1 MVRTLLTNIYRI
13 MIYIKCF
20 KNYEEFKQLF
30 GVVEHGN
37 GVKSRKNKILLACLK
52 DRKLLH
58 WWLSFKDSCDRKHRS
73 HLYEKCDYLRATS
86 MDDLKY
92 FAKKMMNRIVYNDV
106 CGMAS
111 PYYCIDFGDLSFT
124 FYSSS
129 MRLDGFKGIC
139 ADGDSKAVRYENVER
154 DKVFK
159 MKAGKFITKCIE
171 ECRITR
177 DYMPEQLKRWIG
189 EEFAREWQVFAEQR
203 CTDRY
208 TLHVDDNFKDIYD
221 SGRCYGDFGSCM
233 TDKGQHTFYRDAIE
247 AKAAY
252 ITDEHGW
259 IVARCIVYTDVID
272 ENGNHYR
279 LAERQYSMGQ
289 DNVLKQI
296 LVDKLIKAGE
306 IDGYKRVGVDCHD
319 NKNFVR
325 NDGSSMRDLVLHI
338 SCCLDP
344 GDTLSYQDS
353 FVYYNNESGV
363 SYNDS
368 SKCYTDELDTTDSQ
382 YQDSGNWSDYYD
394 EYIPESES
402 VYDDYYE
409 DWIWDGRQS
418 DAIYRDERICI
429 NGDRASNSD
438 DWNWSD
444 HEDAYLY
451 DDDSCYVDSVG
462 DWRLLD
468 DCVEDIDGEWQLK
481 DDCEYSDYHEEYIP
495 EKRAVW
501 SDAANSW
508 LDTEK
513 DSLCPVC
520 GEWYPYDEDFY
531 SEITGECYCSEKCME
546 EDEAK
551 FRREH
556 ALLVIA

>member
-1 MVRTLLTNIYRI
+1 
-13 MIYIKCF
+13 MIYIKSF
-20 KNYEEFKQLF
+20 KNYEEFKEIF

-58 WWLSFKDSCDRKHRS
+58 WWLSFKDSCDRTHREY
-73 HLYEKCDYLRATS
+73 LYENWDYLRATS
-86 MDDLKY
+86 MDDLKH
-92 FAKKMMNRIVYNDV
+92 FAMKMMNYIVYNDV
-106 CGMAS
+106 CGMDV
-111 PYYCIDFGDLSFT
+111 PYYCIAFNDLPYK

-129 MRLDGFKGIC
+129 MRLDSFNGIC

-154 DKVFK
+154 EKVFK
-159 MKAGKFITKCIE
+159 MKAGKFITRCIE

-203 CTDRY
+203 STDRF

-233 TDKGQHTFYRDAIE
+233 TDKDQHTFYRDAIE

-279 LAERQYSMGQ
+279 LAERQYSTGQ

-338 SCCLDP
+338 DCCLEA

-353 FVYYNNESGV
+353 FIYYNHDEQI

-368 SKCYTDELDTTDSQ
+368 SKSYSDELNTTDSQ
-382 YQDSGNWSDYYD
+382 FCGGGNWSNYYEED
-394 EYIPESES
+394 IPEDES

-409 DWIWDGRQS
+409 DWMWDNQQS
-418 DAIYRDERICI
+418 EAIYRGERIII
-429 NGDRASNSD
+429 NEDRASIDN
-438 DWNWSD
+438 DWHWSD

-451 DDDSCYVDSVG
+451 DDECCYVDSVS

-468 DCVEDIDGEWQLK
+468 DCVEDIDGECQLEE
-481 DDCEYSDYHEEYIP
+481 DCEYSCYHKEYIP
-495 EKRAVW
+495 EERAVW
-501 SDAANSW
+501 SDTANSW
-508 LDTEK
+508 LDTEN
-513 DSLCPVC
+513 DFQCPVC
-520 GEWYPYDEDFY
+520 GDWFPRDTEDFY
-531 SEITGECYCSEKCME
+531 SEITGEYYCSEKCME

-556 ALLVIA
+556 ALLVVA

>member
-1 MVRTLLTNIYRI
+1 
-13 MIYIKCF
+13 MIYIKSF
-20 KNYEEFKQLF
+20 KNYEEFKVLF

-154 DKVFK
+154 EKVFK

-338 SCCLDP
+338 ACRLEA
-344 GDTLSYQDS
+344 GNTLSYQDS
-353 FVYYNNESGV
+353 FIYYNHDEQISF
-363 SYNDS
+363 NDS
-368 SKCYTDELDTTDSQ
+368 SKSYSDELNTTDRQ
-382 YQDSGNWSDYYD
+382 FGGGGNWSDYYG
-394 EYIPESES
+394 EYIPEEES

-409 DWIWDGRQS
+409 DWMWDNQPPYPEARESLSTTIVLRIATIGIGQTTRTL
-418 DAIYRDERICI
+418 ICI
-429 NGDRASNSD
+429 TTIAAMSIVLTIGVSLTIVSTTSTTIGSSKRTVSILTITRSTSPRNEPCGATLPTHGSTPRKMPCALCVRSGTRATPRISILRSRMNTIVPRSAWKRMKRSSD
-438 DWNWSD
+438 ESM
-444 HEDAYLY
+444 L
-451 DDDSCYVDSVG
+451 C
-462 DWRLLD
+462 LL
-468 DCVEDIDGEWQLK
+468 
-481 DDCEYSDYHEEYIP
+481 
-495 EKRAVW
+495 
-501 SDAANSW
+501 
-508 LDTEK
+508 
-513 DSLCPVC
+513 
-520 GEWYPYDEDFY
+520 
-531 SEITGECYCSEKCME
+531 
-546 EDEAK
+546 
-551 FRREH
+551 
-556 ALLVIA
+556 

>member
-1 MVRTLLTNIYRI
+1 
-13 MIYIKCF
+13 MIYIKSF
-20 KNYEEFKQLF
+20 KNYEEFKVLF

-58 WWLSFKDSCDRKHRS
+58 WWLSFKDSCDRTHRS
-73 HLYEKCDYLRATS
+73 HLYKNCDYLRATS

-154 DKVFK
+154 EKVFK
-159 MKAGKFITKCIE
+159 MKAGKFITRCIE

-208 TLHVDDNFKDIYD
+208 TLHVDDNFEDIYD

-233 TDKGQHTFYRDAIE
+233 TDKDQHTFYRDAIE

-252 ITDEHGW
+252 ITDEYGW

-338 SCCLDP
+338 ACCLEA
-344 GDTLSYQDS
+344 GNTLSYQDS
-353 FVYYNNESGV
+353 FIYYNHDEQI

-368 SKCYTDELDTTDSQ
+368 SKSYSDELNTTDSQ
-382 YQDSGNWSDYYD
+382 FGGGGNWSDYYG
-394 EYIPESES
+394 EYIPEEES

-409 DWIWDGRQS
+409 DWMWNNQQS
-418 DAIYRDERICI
+418 DAIYRGERIVI
-429 NGDRASNSD
+429 NDGRASMSD
-438 DWNWSD
+438 DWYWSN

-451 DDDSCYVDSVG
+451 DDDCCYVDSVG
-462 DWRLLD
+462 DSRLVD
-468 DCVEDIDGEWQLK
+468 DCILDIDGNWQLK
-481 DDCEYSDYHEEYIP
+481 EDCEYSDYHEEYIP

-508 LDTEK
+508 LDAEK

-520 GEWYPYDEDFY
+520 GEYFPGDTEDFY

-556 ALLVIA
+556 ALLVVV

>member
-1 MVRTLLTNIYRI
+1 
-13 MIYIKCF
+13 MIYIKSF
-20 KNYEEFKQLF
+20 KNYEEFKVLF

-58 WWLSFKDSCDRKHRS
+58 WWLSFKDSCDRTHREY
-73 HLYEKCDYLRATS
+73 LYENWDYLRATS
-86 MDDLKY
+86 MDDLKH
-92 FAKKMMNRIVYNDV
+92 FAMKMMNRFVYNDV
-106 CGMAS
+106 CGMNV
-111 PYYCIDFGDLSFT
+111 PYYCIEFNDLPYK

-129 MRLDGFKGIC
+129 MRLDGFNGLC

-154 DKVFK
+154 EKVFK
-159 MKAGKFITKCIE
+159 MKAGKFITRCIE

-203 CTDRY
+203 CTDRF

-233 TDKGQHTFYRDAIE
+233 TDKDQHTFYRDAIE

-272 ENGNHYR
+272 ENGHHYR
-279 LAERQYSMGQ
+279 LAERQYATAQ
-289 DNVLKQI
+289 DDVLKQI

-338 SCCLDP
+338 DCCLEA

-353 FVYYNNESGV
+353 FIYYNHDEQI

-368 SKCYTDELDTTDSQ
+368 SKSYSDELNTTDSQ
-382 YQDSGNWSDYYD
+382 FCGGNWSEYYH
-394 EYIPESES
+394 EYIPEDDS

-409 DWIWDGRQS
+409 DWMWDNQQS
-418 DAIYRDERICI
+418 EAIYGGERIII
-429 NGDRASNSD
+429 NEDRASSSN
-438 DWNWSD
+438 DWYWSD

-451 DDDSCYVDSVG
+451 DGDCCYVDSVS
-462 DWRLLD
+462 DWRLLE
-468 DCVEDIDGEWQLK
+468 DCVEDIDGEWQLEE
-481 DDCEYSDYHEEYIP
+481 DCEYSNYHKEYIP
-495 EKRAVW
+495 EERAVW
-501 SDAANSW
+501 SDTANSW
-508 LDTEK
+508 LDTER
-513 DSLCPVC
+513 DAVCPVC
-520 GEWYPYDEDFY
+520 GEWYPGDGTDFY
-531 SEITGECYCSEKCME
+531 SEITGEYYCSEKCME
-546 EDEAK
+546 EDEVK

-556 ALLVIA
+556 ALLVVA

>member
-1 MVRTLLTNIYRI
+1 
-13 MIYIKCF
+13 MIYIKSF
-20 KNYEEFKQLF
+20 KNYEEFKVLF
-30 GVVEHGN
+30 GIVEHGN

-58 WWLSFKDSCDRKHRS
+58 WWLSFKDRCDRTHREL
-73 HLYEKCDYLRATS
+73 LYNTCDYLYATG
-86 MDDLKY
+86 MDDLKN
-92 FAKKMMNRIVYNDV
+92 FAMKMMGLLVLNEVYGMDV
-106 CGMAS
+106 
-111 PYYCIDFGDLSFT
+111 PYYCIAFNGLPYE

-154 DKVFK
+154 EKVFK
-159 MKAGKFITKCIE
+159 MKAGKFITRCIE

-203 CTDRY
+203 YTDRY

-279 LAERQYSMGQ
+279 LAERQYSMRQ

-338 SCCLDP
+338 ACCLEA
-344 GDTLSYQDS
+344 GNTLSYQDS
-353 FVYYNNESGV
+353 FIYYNHDEQI

-368 SKCYTDELDTTDSQ
+368 SKSYSDELDTTDSLF
-382 YQDSGNWSDYYD
+382 GGGANWSNYNE
-394 EYIPESES
+394 EYIPEEES

-409 DWIWDGRQS
+409 DWMWDNQQS
-418 DAIYRDERICI
+418 GAIYRGERILI
-429 NGDRASNSD
+429 NDDRASRD
-438 DWNWSD
+438 DNWYWSS

-451 DDDSCYVDSVG
+451 VDDCCYVDSVD
-462 DWRLLD
+462 DWRLLG
-468 DCVEDIDGEWQLK
+468 DCVDDIDDNWQLK
-481 DDCEYSDYHEEYIP
+481 EDCEYSDYHEEYIP
-495 EKRAVW
+495 KKQAVW

-508 LDTEK
+508 LDAEK
-513 DSLCPVC
+513 DALYPVC
-520 GEWYPYDEDFY
+520 KEWYPGDTEDFY

-556 ALLVIA
+556 ALLVVA

>member
-1 MVRTLLTNIYRI
+1 
-13 MIYIKCF
+13 MIYIKSF
-20 KNYEEFKQLF
+20 KNYEEFKVLF

-52 DRKLLH
+52 DRNLLH
-58 WWLSFKDSCDRKHRS
+58 WWLSFKDSCDRTHREY
-73 HLYEKCDYLRATS
+73 LYENWDYLCATS
-86 MDDLKY
+86 MDDLKH
-92 FAKKMMNRIVYNDV
+92 FAMKMMNHIVYNDV
-106 CGMAS
+106 CGMIV
-111 PYYCIDFGDLSFT
+111 PYYCIEFKDLPYK

-139 ADGDSKAVRYENVER
+139 DDGDTKAVRYENVER
-154 DKVFK
+154 EKVFK
-159 MKAGKFITKCIE
+159 MKAGKFITRCIE
-171 ECRITR
+171 EFRITR

-203 CTDRY
+203 STNRY
-208 TLHVDDNFKDIYD
+208 TLHVDDNFKAIYD
-221 SGRCYGDFGSCM
+221 SSCCDGNFGSCM
-233 TDKGQHTFYRDAIE
+233 TDKDQHTFYRDAID

-252 ITDEHGW
+252 ITNRDGW

-272 ENGNHYR
+272 EDGNHYR
-279 LAERQYSMGQ
+279 LAERQYSTGQ

-338 SCCLDP
+338 DCCLEA

-353 FVYYNNESGV
+353 FIYYNRNEQI

-368 SKCYTDELDTTDSQ
+368 SKSYSDELNTTDSQ
-382 YQDSGNWSDYYD
+382 FYGGNWSEYYQ
-394 EYIPESES
+394 EYIPEDES
-402 VYDDYYE
+402 IYDDYYE
-409 DWIWDGRQS
+409 DWMWDHQQS
-418 DAIYRDERICI
+418 DAIYGGKRITI
-429 NGDRASNSD
+429 NDDRASRSN
-438 DWNWSD
+438 DWYWSD

-451 DDDSCYVDSVG
+451 EDECCYVDSVG

-468 DCVEDIDGEWQLK
+468 DCVNDIDGEWQLEE
-481 DDCEYSDYHEEYIP
+481 DCEYSDYHEEYIP

-501 SDAANSW
+501 SDTANSW
-508 LDTEK
+508 LDTER
-513 DSLCPVC
+513 DAVCPVC
-520 GEWYPYDEDFY
+520 GEWYPGDGAGFY
-531 SEITGECYCSEKCME
+531 SEITDEYYCSEKCME

-551 FRREH
+551 FRQEH
-556 ALLVIA
+556 ALVVVA

>member
-1 MVRTLLTNIYRI
+1 
-13 MIYIKCF
+13 MIYIKSF
-20 KNYEEFKQLF
+20 KNYEEFKVLF

-73 HLYEKCDYLRATS
+73 HLYEECDYLRATS

-154 DKVFK
+154 EKVFK
-159 MKAGKFITKCIE
+159 MKAGKFITRCIE

-177 DYMPEQLKRWIG
+177 NYMPEQLKRWIG

-221 SGRCYGDFGSCM
+221 SGRCYGNFGSCM
-233 TDKGQHTFYRDAIE
+233 TDKDQHTFYRDAIE

-338 SCCLDP
+338 ACCLEA
-344 GDTLSYQDS
+344 GNTLSYQDS
-353 FVYYNNESGV
+353 FIYYNHDEQISF
-363 SYNDS
+363 NDS
-368 SKCYTDELDTTDSQ
+368 SKSYSDELNTTDRQ
-382 YQDSGNWSDYYD
+382 FGGGGNWSDYYG
-394 EYIPESES
+394 EYIPEEES

-409 DWIWDGRQS
+409 DWMWDNQQS
-418 DAIYRDERICI
+418 DAIYRGGRIVI
-429 NGDRASNSD
+429 NDDRASKSD

-451 DDDSCYVDSVG
+451 DDDCCYVDSVD

-468 DCVEDIDGEWQLK
+468 DCVDDIDDNWQLK
-481 DDCEYSDYHEEYIP
+481 EDCEYSDYHEEYIP
-495 EKRAVW
+495 KKRAVW

-508 LDTEK
+508 LDAEE
-513 DSLCPVC
+513 DALCPVC
-520 GEWYPYDEDFY
+520 KEWYPGDTEDFY
-531 SEITGECYCSEKCME
+531 SEITDEYYCSEKCME

-556 ALLVIA
+556 ALLVVA

>member
-1 MVRTLLTNIYRI
+1 
-13 MIYIKCF
+13 MIYIKSF
-20 KNYEEFKQLF
+20 KNYEEFKVLF

-58 WWLSFKDSCDRKHRS
+58 WWLSFKDSCDRTDREY
-73 HLYEKCDYLRATS
+73 LYENWDYLRATS
-86 MDDLKY
+86 MDDLKH
-92 FAKKMMNRIVYNDV
+92 FAMKMMDHFVYNDV
-106 CGMAS
+106 CGMNV
-111 PYYCIDFGDLSFT
+111 PYYCIEFNDLPYK

-129 MRLDGFKGIC
+129 MCLDGFNGIC
-139 ADGDSKAVRYENVER
+139 DDGDTKAVRYENVER
-154 DKVFK
+154 EKVFK
-159 MKAGKFITKCIE
+159 MKAGKFITRCIE
-171 ECRITR
+171 EFRITR

-203 CTDRY
+203 STNMY
-208 TLHVDDNFKDIYD
+208 TLHVDDNFEAIYD

-233 TDKGQHTFYRDAIE
+233 TDKDQHTFYRDAIE

-252 ITDEHGW
+252 ITNGDGW

-272 ENGNHYR
+272 EDGNHYR
-279 LAERQYSMGQ
+279 LAERQYSTGQ

-338 SCCLDP
+338 DCCLEA

-353 FVYYNNESGV
+353 FIYYNLDEQI

-368 SKCYTDELDTTDSQ
+368 SKSYSHELNTTDSQ
-382 YQDSGNWSDYYD
+382 FGCGGNWSDYNE
-394 EYIPESES
+394 EYIPEDES

-409 DWIWDGRQS
+409 DWMWDNQQS
-418 DAIYRDERICI
+418 DAIYGGERITI
-429 NGDRASNSD
+429 NDDRASESN
-438 DWNWSD
+438 DWYWSD

-451 DDDSCYVDSVG
+451 DGDCCYVDSVN

-468 DCVEDIDGEWQLK
+468 DCVEDIDGEWQLEE
-481 DDCEYSDYHEEYIP
+481 DCEYSDYHKEYIP
-495 EKRAVW
+495 EERAVW
-501 SDAANSW
+501 SDTANSW
-508 LDTEK
+508 LDTER
-513 DSLCPVC
+513 DAVCPVC
-520 GEWYPYDEDFY
+520 GEWYPGDGTGFY
-531 SEITGECYCSEKCME
+531 SEITDEYYCSEKCME

-556 ALLVIA
+556 ALLVVA

>member
-1 MVRTLLTNIYRI
+1 
-13 MIYIKCF
+13 MIYIKSF
-20 KNYEEFKQLF
+20 KNYEEFKVLF

-58 WWLSFKDSCDRKHRS
+58 WWLSFKDSCDRTHREY
-73 HLYEKCDYLRATS
+73 LYENWDYLRATS
-86 MDDLKY
+86 MDDLKH
-92 FAKKMMNRIVYNDV
+92 FAMKMMNRFVYNDV
-106 CGMAS
+106 CGMDV
-111 PYYCIDFGDLSFT
+111 PYYCIAFNDLPYK

-129 MRLDGFKGIC
+129 MRLDSFNGIC

-154 DKVFK
+154 EKVFK
-159 MKAGKFITKCIE
+159 MKAGKFITRCIE

-233 TDKGQHTFYRDAIE
+233 TDKDQHTFYRDAIE

-279 LAERQYSMGQ
+279 LAERQYATAQ
-289 DNVLKQI
+289 DDVLKQI

-338 SCCLDP
+338 DCCLEA

-353 FVYYNNESGV
+353 FIYYNLDEQI

-368 SKCYTDELDTTDSQ
+368 SKSCSHELNTTDSQ
-382 YQDSGNWSDYYD
+382 FCGGNWSEYYH
-394 EYIPESES
+394 EYIPEDDS

-409 DWIWDGRQS
+409 DWMWDNQQS
-418 DAIYRDERICI
+418 EAIYNGERIII
-429 NGDRASNSD
+429 NEDRASSSN
-438 DWNWSD
+438 DWYWSD

-451 DDDSCYVDSVG
+451 DGDCCYVDSVS
-462 DWRLLD
+462 DWRLLE
-468 DCVEDIDGEWQLK
+468 DCVEDIDGEWQLEE
-481 DDCEYSDYHEEYIP
+481 DCEYSNYHKEYVPEE
-495 EKRAVW
+495 RAVW
-501 SDAANSW
+501 SDTANSW
-508 LDTEK
+508 LDTER
-513 DSLCPVC
+513 DAVCPVC
-520 GEWYPYDEDFY
+520 GEWYPGDGTDFY
-531 SEITGECYCSEKCME
+531 SEITGEYYCSEKCME

-556 ALLVIA
+556 ALLVVA

>member
-106 CGMAS
+106 CGMED
-111 PYYCIDFGDLSFT
+111 PYYCISPDGFSYT

-159 MKAGKFITKCIE
+159 MKAGKFITRCIE

-233 TDKGQHTFYRDAIE
+233 TDKDQHTFYRDAIE

-338 SCCLDP
+338 ACCLEA
-344 GDTLSYQDS
+344 GNTLSYQDS
-353 FVYYNNESGV
+353 FIYYNHDKQI

-368 SKCYTDELDTTDSQ
+368 SKSYSDELNTTDRQ
-382 YQDSGNWSDYYD
+382 FGGGGN
-394 EYIPESES
+394 
-402 VYDDYYE
+402 
-409 DWIWDGRQS
+409 
-418 DAIYRDERICI
+418 
-429 NGDRASNSD
+429 
-438 DWNWSD
+438 
-444 HEDAYLY
+444 
-451 DDDSCYVDSVG
+451 
-462 DWRLLD
+462 
-468 DCVEDIDGEWQLK
+468 
-481 DDCEYSDYHEEYIP
+481 
-495 EKRAVW
+495 
-501 SDAANSW
+501 
-508 LDTEK
+508 
-513 DSLCPVC
+513 
-520 GEWYPYDEDFY
+520 
-531 SEITGECYCSEKCME
+531 
-546 EDEAK
+546 
-551 FRREH
+551 
-556 ALLVIA
+556 

>member
-1 MVRTLLTNIYRI
+1 
-13 MIYIKCF
+13 MIYIKSF
-20 KNYEEFKQLF
+20 KNYEEFKVLF

-154 DKVFK
+154 EKVFK

-208 TLHVDDNFKDIYD
+208 TLHVDDKFKNIYD

-233 TDKGQHTFYRDAIE
+233 TDKEQHTFYRDAIE

-279 LAERQYSMGQ
+279 LAERQYSTGQ

-338 SCCLDP
+338 DCHLEAN
-344 GDTLSYQDS
+344 DTLSYQDS
-353 FVYYNNESGV
+353 FIYYNSEKHV
-363 SYNDS
+363 SYNAS
-368 SKCYTDELDTTDSQ
+368 SKVYSCKLDVTDRQ
-382 YQDSGNWSDYYD
+382 YSNDCNWSDYYE
-394 EYIPESES
+394 EYIPEEES

-409 DWIWDGRQS
+409 DWMWDNQQS
-418 DAIYRDERICI
+418 DAIYRGERIVI
-429 NGDRASNSD
+429 NDDRASKSSV
-438 DWNWSD
+438 WYWSD

-451 DDDSCYVDSVG
+451 DDDCCYVDSVG
-462 DWRLLD
+462 GFRLVD
-468 DCVEDIDGEWQLK
+468 DCVKDIDGDWQLK
-481 DDCEYSDYHEEYIP
+481 EDCKYSDYHEEYIP
-495 EKRAVW
+495 KEQAVW

-508 LDTEK
+508 LDAEK

-520 GEWYPYDEDFY
+520 GEYFPGDTEDFY

-556 ALLVIA
+556 ALLVVA

>member
-1 MVRTLLTNIYRI
+1 
-13 MIYIKCF
+13 MIYIKSF
-20 KNYEEFKQLF
+20 KNYEEFKEIF

-58 WWLSFKDSCDRKHRS
+58 WWLSFKDRCDRTHRER
-73 HLYEKCDYLRATS
+73 LYNTCDYLYATS
-86 MDDLKY
+86 MDDLKH
-92 FAKKMMNRIVYNDV
+92 FAMEMMGRLVFNDV
-106 CGMAS
+106 CGMDV
-111 PYYCIDFGDLSFT
+111 PYYCIAFNGLPYE

-154 DKVFK
+154 EKVFK

-233 TDKGQHTFYRDAIE
+233 TDKEQHTFYRDAIE

-319 NKNFVR
+319 NKNFVH

-338 SCCLDP
+338 ACCLEA
-344 GDTLSYQDS
+344 GNTLSYQDS
-353 FVYYNNESGV
+353 FIYYNHNKQI

-368 SKCYTDELDTTDSQ
+368 SKSYSDELNTTDHQ
-382 YQDSGNWSDYYD
+382 FGGGGIWSDYYG
-394 EYIPESES
+394 EYIPEEES

-409 DWIWDGRQS
+409 DWMWDYQQS
-418 DAIYRDERICI
+418 DAIYRGERIVI
-429 NGDRASNSD
+429 NDDRASRDD
-438 DWNWSD
+438 DWTWSD
-444 HEDAYLY
+444 HENAYLY
-451 DDDSCYVDSVG
+451 DDDCCYVNSVG
-462 DWRLLD
+462 DFRLVD
-468 DCVEDIDGEWQLK
+468 DCVQDIDGNWQLK
-481 DDCEYSDYHEEYIP
+481 EDCEYSDYHEEYIP
-495 EKRAVW
+495 KKRAVW
-501 SDAANSW
+501 SDDANSW
-508 LDTEK
+508 LDTER
-513 DSLCPVC
+513 DAVCPVC
-520 GEWYPYDEDFY
+520 VGSGTLAMARGSILRSRMSTIVPRSAWKRIKRSSDE
-531 SEITGECYCSEKCME
+531 SMLC
-546 EDEAK
+546 
-551 FRREH
+551 
-556 ALLVIA
+556 LL

>member
-1 MVRTLLTNIYRI
+1 
-13 MIYIKCF
+13 MIYIKSF
-20 KNYEEFKQLF
+20 KNYEEFKVLF

-73 HLYEKCDYLRATS
+73 HLYKNCDYLRATS

-106 CGMAS
+106 CGMES
-111 PYYCIDFGDLSFT
+111 LYYRIDFGNLSFT

-154 DKVFK
+154 KKVFK
-159 MKAGKFITKCIE
+159 MKAGKFITRCIE

-259 IVARCIVYTDVID
+259 IVARCIVYTDVMD

-279 LAERQYSMGQ
+279 LAERQYSTGQ

-338 SCCLDP
+338 ACCLEA
-344 GDTLSYQDS
+344 GNTLSYQDS
-353 FVYYNNESGV
+353 FIYYNHDEQI

-368 SKCYTDELDTTDSQ
+368 SKSYSDELDTTDRQ
-382 YQDSGNWSDYYD
+382 FGGGGNWSDYYG
-394 EYIPESES
+394 EYIPEEES
-402 VYDDYYE
+402 VFDDYYE
-409 DWIWDGRQS
+409 DWMWDNQQS
-418 DAIYRDERICI
+418 DAIYRGERIII
-429 NGDRASNSD
+429 NDDRASKSC
-438 DWNWSD
+438 DWYWSD

-451 DDDSCYVDSVG
+451 DGDCCYVDSVG

-468 DCVEDIDGEWQLK
+468 DCVDDIDDEWQLK
-481 DDCEYSDYHEEYIP
+481 EDCEYSDYHDEYIP
-495 EKRAVW
+495 KERAVW
-501 SDAANSW
+501 SDDANSW
-508 LDTEK
+508 LDAGK

-520 GEWYPYDEDFY
+520 GEWFPCDTEDFY
-531 SEITGECYCSEKCME
+531 SEITDEYYCSEKCME

-556 ALLVIA
+556 ALLVVA

>member
-1 MVRTLLTNIYRI
+1 
-13 MIYIKCF
+13 MIYIKSF
-20 KNYEEFKQLF
+20 KNYEEFKVLF

-154 DKVFK
+154 EKVFK

-189 EEFAREWQVFAEQR
+189 EEFAREWQVYAEQR
-203 CTDRY
+203 STDRY

-233 TDKGQHTFYRDAIE
+233 TDKGRHTFYRDAIE

-252 ITDEHGW
+252 ISDEHGW

-338 SCCLDP
+338 ACCLEA
-344 GDTLSYQDS
+344 GNTLSYQDS
-353 FVYYNNESGV
+353 FIYYNHDKQI

-368 SKCYTDELDTTDSQ
+368 SKSYSDELNTTDRQ
-382 YQDSGNWSDYYD
+382 FGGGGNWSDYYE
-394 EYIPESES
+394 EYIPEEES

-409 DWIWDGRQS
+409 DWMWDNQQS
-418 DAIYRDERICI
+418 DAIYRGERIVI
-429 NGDRASNSD
+429 NDDRASKSD

-451 DDDSCYVDSVG
+451 DDDCCYVDSVD

-468 DCVEDIDGEWQLK
+468 DCVDDIDDNWQLK

-495 EKRAVW
+495 KKRAVW

-508 LDTEK
+508 LDTEE
-513 DSLCPVC
+513 DALCPVC
-520 GEWYPYDEDFY
+520 KEWYPGDTEDFY
-531 SEITGECYCSEKCME
+531 SEITDEYYCSEKCME

-556 ALLVIA
+556 ALLVVA

>member
-1 MVRTLLTNIYRI
+1 

-52 DRKLLH
+52 NRKLLQ
-58 WWLSFKDSCDRKHRS
+58 WWLSFKTMCDRAHRKR
-73 HLYEKCDYLRATS
+73 LYESCDYLRATS
-86 MDDLKY
+86 MDDLKK
-92 FAKKMMNRIVYNDV
+92 FAKMMMNRIVYNDV

-111 PYYCIDFGDLSFT
+111 PYYCIAFGDLSFT

-154 DKVFK
+154 EKVFK

-203 CTDRY
+203 CTNRY

-338 SCCLDP
+338 ACCLEA
-344 GDTLSYQDS
+344 GNTLSYQDS
-353 FVYYNNESGV
+353 FIYYNHDKQI

-368 SKCYTDELDTTDSQ
+368 SKSYSDELNTTDRQ
-382 YQDSGNWSDYYD
+382 FGGGGNWSDYYG
-394 EYIPESES
+394 EYIPEEES

-409 DWIWDGRQS
+409 DWMWDNQQS
-418 DAIYRDERICI
+418 DAIYRGERIVI
-429 NGDRASNSD
+429 NDDRASESD
-438 DWNWSD
+438 NWNWSD

-451 DDDSCYVDSVG
+451 DDDCCYVDSVD

-468 DCVEDIDGEWQLK
+468 DCVDDIDDNWQLK
-481 DDCEYSDYHEEYIP
+481 EDCEYSDYHEEYIP
-495 EKRAVW
+495 KKRAVW

-508 LDTEK
+508 LDAEE
-513 DSLCPVC
+513 DALCPVC
-520 GEWYPYDEDFY
+520 KEWYPGDTEDFY
-531 SEITGECYCSEKCME
+531 SEITDEYYCSEKCME

-556 ALLVIA
+556 ALLVVA

>member
-1 MVRTLLTNIYRI
+1 M
-13 MIYIKCF
+13 
-20 KNYEEFKQLF
+20 LF

-58 WWLSFKDSCDRKHRS
+58 WWLSFKDRCDRTHRER
-73 HLYEKCDYLRATS
+73 LYNTCDYLYATG
-86 MDDLKY
+86 MDDLKN
-92 FAKKMMNRIVYNDV
+92 FAMKMMGRLVLNEV
-106 CGMAS
+106 CGMDV
-111 PYYCIDFGDLSFT
+111 PYYCIAFNGLPYE

-139 ADGDSKAVRYENVER
+139 ADGDSKTVRYENVER
-154 DKVFK
+154 EKVFK
-159 MKAGKFITKCIE
+159 MKAGKFITRCIE

-203 CTDRY
+203 STDRY

-221 SGRCYGDFGSCM
+221 SGRCYGDFESCM

-338 SCCLDP
+338 ACCLKA
-344 GDTLSYQDS
+344 GNTLSYQDS
-353 FVYYNNESGV
+353 FIYYNHDEQI

-368 SKCYTDELDTTDSQ
+368 SKSYSDELNTTDRQFGGGS
-382 YQDSGNWSDYYD
+382 NWSDYNE
-394 EYIPESES
+394 EYIPEEES
-402 VYDDYYE
+402 VYDDFYE
-409 DWIWDGRQS
+409 DWMWDNQQS
-418 DAIYRDERICI
+418 DAIYRDERILI
-429 NGDRASNSD
+429 NDDRASKSN
-438 DWNWSD
+438 DWNWSN

-451 DDDSCYVDSVG
+451 DGDCCYVDSVD

-468 DCVEDIDGEWQLK
+468 DCVDDIDDNWQLK
-481 DDCEYSDYHEEYIP
+481 EDCEYSDYHEEYIP
-495 EKRAVW
+495 KKQAVW

-508 LDTEK
+508 LDAEQ

-520 GEWYPYDEDFY
+520 KEWYPGDTEDFY
-531 SEITGECYCSEKCME
+531 SEITEEYYCSEKCME

-556 ALLVIA
+556 ALLVVA

>member
-1 MVRTLLTNIYRI
+1 
-13 MIYIKCF
+13 MIYIKSF
-20 KNYEEFKQLF
+20 KNYDEFKVLF

-52 DRKLLH
+52 DRNLLH
-58 WWLSFKDSCDRKHRS
+58 WWLSFKDSCDRTHREY
-73 HLYEKCDYLRATS
+73 LYENYDYLCATS
-86 MDDLKY
+86 MDDLKH
-92 FAKKMMNRIVYNDV
+92 FAMKMMNRFVYNDV
-106 CGMAS
+106 CGMNV
-111 PYYCIDFGDLSFT
+111 PYYCIEFNDLPYK

-129 MRLDGFKGIC
+129 MRLDSFNGIC
-139 ADGDSKAVRYENVER
+139 ADGDTKAVRYENVER
-154 DKVFK
+154 EKVFK

-203 CTDRY
+203 STDRY
-208 TLHVDDNFKDIYD
+208 TLHVDDNFEAIYD
-221 SGRCYGDFGSCM
+221 SSCCDGNFGSCM
-233 TDKGQHTFYRDAIE
+233 TDKDQHTFYRDAIE

-252 ITDEHGW
+252 ITNGDGW

-272 ENGNHYR
+272 EDGNHYR
-279 LAERQYSMGQ
+279 LAERQYSTGQ

-338 SCCLDP
+338 DCCLEA

-353 FVYYNNESGV
+353 FIYYNRNEQI

-368 SKCYTDELDTTDSQ
+368 SKSYSDELNTTDSQ
-382 YQDSGNWSDYYD
+382 FCGSNWSEYYQ
-394 EYIPESES
+394 EYIPEDES
-402 VYDDYYE
+402 IYDDYYE
-409 DWIWDGRQS
+409 DWMWKHQQS
-418 DAIYRDERICI
+418 EAIYRDERIII
-429 NGDRASNSD
+429 NDDRASGSN
-438 DWNWSD
+438 DWYWSD

-451 DDDSCYVDSVG
+451 DGDCCYVDSVG

-468 DCVEDIDGEWQLK
+468 DCVNDIDGEWQLEE
-481 DDCEYSDYHEEYIP
+481 DCEYSDYHEEYIP

-501 SDAANSW
+501 SDTANSW
-508 LDTEK
+508 LDTER
-513 DSLCPVC
+513 DAVCPVC
-520 GEWYPYDEDFY
+520 GEWYPGDGTGFY
-531 SEITGECYCSEKCME
+531 SEITDEYYCSEKCME

-556 ALLVIA
+556 ALLVVA

>member
-1 MVRTLLTNIYRI
+1 
-13 MIYIKCF
+13 
-20 KNYEEFKQLF
+20 
-30 GVVEHGN
+30 
-37 GVKSRKNKILLACLK
+37 
-52 DRKLLH
+52 
-58 WWLSFKDSCDRKHRS
+58 
-73 HLYEKCDYLRATS
+73 

-154 DKVFK
+154 EKVFK

-233 TDKGQHTFYRDAIE
+233 TDKEQHTFYRDAIE

-319 NKNFVR
+319 NKNFVH

-338 SCCLDP
+338 ACCLEA
-344 GDTLSYQDS
+344 GNTLSYQDS
-353 FVYYNNESGV
+353 FIYYNHDKQI

-368 SKCYTDELDTTDSQ
+368 SKSYSDELNTTDHQ
-382 YQDSGNWSDYYD
+382 FGGGGNWSDYYG
-394 EYIPESES
+394 EYIPEEES

-409 DWIWDGRQS
+409 DWMWDNQQS
-418 DAIYRDERICI
+418 DAIYRGERIVI
-429 NGDRASNSD
+429 NDDRASRDD
-438 DWNWSD
+438 DWTWSD
-444 HEDAYLY
+444 HENAYLY
-451 DDDSCYVDSVG
+451 DDDCCYVNSVG
-462 DWRLLD
+462 YFRLVD
-468 DCVEDIDGEWQLK
+468 DCVQDIDGNWQLK
-481 DDCEYSDYHEEYIP
+481 EDCEYSDYHEEYIP
-495 EKRAVW
+495 KKRAVW
-501 SDAANSW
+501 SDDANSW
-508 LDTEK
+508 LDTER
-513 DSLCPVC
+513 DAVCPVC
-520 GEWYPYDEDFY
+520 GEWYPGDGTGFY
-531 SEITGECYCSEKCME
+531 SEITDEYYCSEKCME

-556 ALLVIA
+556 ALLVVA

>member
-1 MVRTLLTNIYRI
+1 
-13 MIYIKCF
+13 MIYIKSF
-20 KNYEEFKQLF
+20 KNYEEFEVLF

-154 DKVFK
+154 EKVFK
-159 MKAGKFITKCIE
+159 MKAGKFITRCIE

-221 SGRCYGDFGSCM
+221 SGRCYGNFGSCM
-233 TDKGQHTFYRDAIE
+233 TDKDQHTFYRDAIE

-338 SCCLDP
+338 ACCLEA
-344 GDTLSYQDS
+344 GNTLSYQDS
-353 FVYYNNESGV
+353 FIYYNHDEQI

-368 SKCYTDELDTTDSQ
+368 SKSYSDELNTTDRQ
-382 YQDSGNWSDYYD
+382 FGGGANWSDYYG
-394 EYIPESES
+394 EYIPEEES

-409 DWIWDGRQS
+409 DWMWDNQQS
-418 DAIYRDERICI
+418 DAIYRGERIVI
-429 NGDRASNSD
+429 NDDRAWKSN
-438 DWNWSD
+438 DWYWSD

-451 DDDSCYVDSVG
+451 DDDCCYVDSVG
-462 DWRLLD
+462 DFRLVD
-468 DCVEDIDGEWQLK
+468 DCVDDIDDNWQLK
-481 DDCEYSDYHEEYIP
+481 EDCEYSDYHEEYIP
-495 EKRAVW
+495 KKRAVW

-508 LDTEK
+508 LDAEE
-513 DSLCPVC
+513 DALCPVC
-520 GEWYPYDEDFY
+520 KEWYPGDTEDFY
-531 SEITGECYCSEKCME
+531 SEITDEYYCSEKCME

-556 ALLVIA
+556 ALLVVA

>member
-1 MVRTLLTNIYRI
+1 
-13 MIYIKCF
+13 MIYIKSF
-20 KNYEEFKQLF
+20 KNYEEFKVLF

-37 GVKSRKNKILLACLK
+37 GAKSRKNKILLACLK

-58 WWLSFKDSCDRKHRS
+58 WWLSFKDSCDRTHRE
-73 HLYEKCDYLRATS
+73 HLYNTCDYLYATS
-86 MDDLKY
+86 MDDLKN
-92 FAKKMMNRIVYNDV
+92 FAMKMMGHLVFNEV
-106 CGMAS
+106 CGMDV
-111 PYYCIDFGDLSFT
+111 PYYCIAFNGLPYE

-139 ADGDSKAVRYENVER
+139 ADGDSKTVRYENVER
-154 DKVFK
+154 EKVFK
-159 MKAGKFITKCIE
+159 MKAGKFITRCIE

-177 DYMPEQLKRWIG
+177 NYMPEQLKRWIG

-279 LAERQYSMGQ
+279 LAERQYSTGQ

-338 SCCLDP
+338 ACCLEA
-344 GDTLSYQDS
+344 GNTLSYQDS
-353 FVYYNNESGV
+353 FIYYNHDEQI

-368 SKCYTDELDTTDSQ
+368 SKSYSDELNTTDRQ
-382 YQDSGNWSDYYD
+382 FGGGGNWSDYNE
-394 EYIPESES
+394 EYIPEEES

-409 DWIWDGRQS
+409 DWMWDNQQS
-418 DAIYRDERICI
+418 DAIYRGERILI
-429 NGDRASNSD
+429 NDDRASKD
-438 DWNWSD
+438 DNWYWSS

-451 DDDSCYVDSVG
+451 DDDCCYVDSVD

-468 DCVEDIDGEWQLK
+468 DFVDDIDDNWQLK
-481 DDCEYSDYHEEYIP
+481 EDCEYSDYHEEYIP
-495 EKRAVW
+495 KKKAVW

-508 LDTEK
+508 LDAEQ

-520 GEWYPYDEDFY
+520 KEWFPHDTEDFY

-556 ALLVIA
+556 ALLVVA